1 MAALATLTL
10 TQICDAIKDTL
21 GASAEIARAQSVGE
35 LSDSMEDLPM
45 LRVYPF
51 FAETDQSGSTDRT
64 TFGGKGGD
72 ENTPVRWTKIII
84 NVDVPVDQRSDIGDD
99 MGRVAPVWD
108 AMEVIFAEQNVKPYF
123 GLVGIEAFAWNGQL
137 TKFEWNNP
145 QLPYL
150 GVQFKVNIE
159 VF

>member
-10 TQICDAIKDTL
+10 TQICDAIRTTL
-21 GASAEIARAQSVGE
+21 GASSEIARAQSVGE

-51 FAETDQSGSTDRT
+51 SANTDPSGTTDRS

-72 ENTPVRWTKIII
+72 EKTPVRRTSLII
-84 NVDVPVDQRSDIGDD
+84 NVDVPVDQRTDIGDNLA
-99 MGRVAPVWD
+99 RVAPTWD
-108 AMEVIFAEQNVKPYF
+108 SVEVIFAAQNVKPYF
-123 GLVGIEAFAWNGQL
+123 DLVGIKAFSWTAQL
-137 TKFEWNNP
+137 TTFEWNELQFPNI
-145 QLPYL
+145 
-150 GVQFKVNIE
+150 GVQFKVTIE